1 MYIAGGTSSKSHR
14 RRFYHVLPHEMIQ
27 LDNLPFDFGHGTCKG
42 EVGPESKV
50 SEKVILESKTEVQA
64 LFCFAEQGMKEC
76 WSWDSHTFEQ
86 IASTDDQH
94 FNGQFLWF

>member
-50 SEKVILESKTEVQA
+50 SDKILLGNQNRSLGFILLCRARNERLLV
-64 LFCFAEQGMKEC
+64 LG
-76 WSWDSHTFEQ
+76 
-86 IASTDDQH
+86 
-94 FNGQFLWF
+94 